1 MLPVLQIGPLSIRT
15 PGLVLLAGLWAALE
29 VASREGVRR
38 GIDGNK
44 VYNLGFYALVAGVLG
59 ARMGFVLFHPL
70 LYIRITPLSRFVGS
84 VFSPTPGTE
93 VPWVGVLLAA
103 GVAAYLIRRWQL
115 DPLALAD
122 SFAPA
127 FAIMG
132 IAIGLADLLSGNMY
146 GMETR
151 LPWAIDLWGAARHP
165 TQLYLALACAANLAV
180 LLRLRSKE
188 DALPPGSLFQVS
200 LAILSLAVLLIE
212 PLRAD
217 SPVLIA
223 GVRTWQVIALGVL
236 VAALAGFAWRAPAA
250 QPDGG
255 P

>member
-44 VYNLGFYALVAGVLG
+44 VYNLGFYALVVGVLG
-59 ARMGFVLFHPL
+59 ARMGFVLFNAV
-70 LYIRITPLSRFVGS
+70 LYARITPLTRFVGS
-84 VFSPTPGTE
+84 VLSPTPGTE

-103 GVAAYLIRRWQL
+103 VVVAYLIRRWRL

-127 FAIMG
+127 FAILG
-132 IAIGLADLLSGNMY
+132 IAIGLATLLSGDMY
-146 GMETR
+146 GVETR
-151 LPWAIDLWGAARHP
+151 LPWAINLWGAARHP
-165 TQLYLALACAANLAV
+165 TQLYLALACAGNLAL

-188 DALPPGSLFQVS
+188 DALPPGMLFQVS
-200 LAILSLAVLLIE
+200 LVILSLTVLLVE

-217 SPVLIA
+217 SPVLAA

-236 VAALAGFAWRAPAA
+236 AAALVGFAWRAPVT
-250 QPDGG
+250 QPDS